1 MEPSDNSQHAADGVY
16 PHCRTIRRTVHVGG
30 LTKAEILQE
39 FQRYSISMNVQ
50 GTKLFAEAVPDP
62 PLTPYQLDTVEL
74 TASQLGYPA
83 GATSAD
89 LFARACELG
98 LSLCPL
104 EAAPFLRLQFLDQA
118 EGRWITI
125 ASEKP
130 SIRPDFPNGFY
141 LRRLADGLWLR
152 GYTASD
158 DYVFDADDRFIFSLR
173 SS

>member
-1 MEPSDNSQHAADGVY
+1 MDPHDNGRCEAEGVY
-16 PHCRTIRRTVHVGG
+16 PDCSTIRRGVRVGG

-50 GTKLFAEAVPDP
+50 GTKLFAEAIPDP

-89 LFARACELG
+89 LFARAGELG

-104 EAAPFLRLQFLDQA
+104 EVAPFLRLQFLDQA

-125 ASEKP
+125 ASAKP

-158 DYVFDADDRFIFSLR
+158 DYVFDAADRFIFCLR